1 MKFSRISA
9 LLLVMALLTG
19 TAAVGCGTADKSSAQ
34 SSLTQMNMNAPEDKS
49 AVSGKVSGRV
59 LYWRAPMDPTYI
71 SSKPGK
77 SPMGMALVPVYEG
90 EERIGSTVR
99 IDPVVQQNMGI
110 RTMTVQRRDLSR
122 AIRTL
127 GRLDY
132 DETRVAHV
140 HLKFTGWIEV
150 THANMTGQS
159 IARGETLM
167 EIYSPQ
173 LVTAQQEYLDALR
186 NLRAAGQS
194 ASPASRRRLE
204 AIRTSTRTRLEYF
217 DITGP
222 QLDEIVRT
230 GVVGKTI
237 AISSPFTGIVVEKQA
252 LDGMEVRPGMRLYT
266 IADLSSIWVLADVY
280 EYEAPWVKEGQKA
293 TMTLSYQPGTE
304 YRGSV
309 QFVYPYVDEKTRTIK
324 VRLSFPNPD
333 MQLKPGMYADV
344 VIQTS
349 PVAGA
354 LAVPLEAVLFSGQ
367 RNLVI
372 VSLGE
377 GRFAPRDVT
386 IGIESGDGYYEV
398 RSGLA
403 AGETVVTS
411 GQFLLDSESRLQE
424 TIAKLLSIGQP
435 GRDPAMQMGD
445 DAGMDGPDDASGMEG
460 REHGTPDGE
469 EHQHPMES
477 P

>member
-1 MKFSRISA
+1 MKISRISA
-9 LLLVMALLTG
+9 ALLVMALLTG
-19 TAAVGCGTADKSSAQ
+19 TAGVGCGTADNSSAK
-34 SSLTQMNMNAPEDKS
+34 SSLTQMNMNAPEDKNAEPS
-49 AVSGKVSGRV
+49 KVSSRV

-71 SSKPGK
+71 SSKPGM

-90 EERIGSTVR
+90 EESFGSTVR
-99 IDPVVQQNMGI
+99 IDPVVQQNMGV
-110 RTMTVQRRDLSR
+110 RTAPVQRRDLSR
-122 AIRTL
+122 TIRTL

-140 HLKFTGWIEV
+140 HPKFTGWIEV
-150 THANMTGQS
+150 THANETGQS

-173 LVTAQQEYLDALR
+173 LVTAQQEYVDALT
-186 NLRAAGQS
+186 NLRTAGQS
-194 ASPASRRRLE
+194 ASPATRRRLE
-204 AIRTSTRTRLEYF
+204 AIRTSSRTRLEYF

-222 QLDEIVRT
+222 QLDEIART

-266 IADLSSIWVLADVY
+266 IADLSEIWVLADIY
-280 EYEAPWVKEGQKA
+280 EYETPWIRVGQLA

-304 YRGSV
+304 YHGSV
-309 QFVYPYVDEKTRTIK
+309 QFIYPYLDEKTRTIK

-333 MQLKPGMYADV
+333 LMLKPGMYADV

-349 PVAGA
+349 PVADA

-372 VSLGE
+372 VALGG

-386 IGIESGDGYYEV
+386 IGIESGDGYYEI

-424 TIAKLLSIGQP
+424 TIAKLLSVGQP
-435 GRDPAMQMGD
+435 ESHPVMEMGAD
-445 DAGMDGPDDASGMEG
+445 SGMDMDDEAADRHE
-460 REHGTPDGE
+460 RERVVPAGE
-469 EHQHPMES
+469 EYPMDS
-477 P
+477 L